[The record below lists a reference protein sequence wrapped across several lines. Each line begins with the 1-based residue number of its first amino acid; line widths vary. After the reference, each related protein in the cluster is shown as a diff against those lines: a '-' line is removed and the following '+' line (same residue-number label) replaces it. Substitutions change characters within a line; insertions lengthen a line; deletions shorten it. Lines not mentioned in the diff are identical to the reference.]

1 MCTSIYIDIKIG
13 ELYTSQ
19 CSAGTVC
26 LTCDSEKDSS
36 AAHTQSVLFIFRGNN
51 TICSWI
57 TKLYWLVILSMVLSW
72 AAYYSAGRMS
82 TCTDTVTDPLLPRH
96 KHFKPVKLPWL
107 RSRSG
112 WRQRHNQLKQISFSI
127 PMLIGWQLGQKKSV
141 KTPEMLI
148 VLQGKACNKPSQSF
162 QCQEKAPFVYLGAFS
177 VIVKSSRRFVST
189 SIARFMQRARWSNS
203 I

>member
-1 MCTSIYIDIKIG
+1 MTTSIYIDIKIG

-36 AAHTQSVLFIFRGNN
+36 AHTQSVLFIFRGNN

-127 PMLIGWQLGQKKSV
+127 PMLI
-141 KTPEMLI
+141 

-162 QCQEKAPFVYLGAFS
+162 QCQEKAPFVYLGSFS

-189 SIARFMQRARWSNS
+189 SIARFLQRARWSNS